1 MFQSIR
7 TKFTIWYTA
16 VMTVF
21 VIIFAIFCYSLTKQ
35 NISREISQSMTNNIS
50 QIIDQYLVY
59 DDSNGL
65 SITSP
70 DQNSSLTKL
79 LQARGQSL
87 RIINEDKN
95 VVAQFGIFKDEIKPS
110 TSKINAVLLTS
121 SKMTSVIS
129 DREGTPL
136 MYYISPIIKNDHV
149 VGVIELSRPIKD
161 SINTLNQLIVILVI
175 GVFATITLSLF
186 AGYILSRNTLSYIN
200 TLIDRVET
208 ISNAHDLGQRLPVPS
223 NYNDEHTR
231 LAGTFNSLLDQ
242 IEKEL
247 IREKNFTAN
256 ASHDLRTPITIIQG
270 NIDLAFKKKNL
281 SPSQLSKTLHTI
293 KNESVRMSN
302 MINELLLLSSIDK
315 KQSGDLV
322 SINIDRLLDEIL
334 DSVSHK
340 LLEKNIQIKRKYS
353 SSKNDLII
361 LGNYDQIKRMFINL
375 IDNAIKYNTKDGNIY
390 LKTSLIQDNIN
401 VVIQDSGEG
410 IAAHDLPYIFDRLYQ
425 SKKSRTGIKQG
436 FGIGL
441 SIVREIVENH
451 QGQINVSSK
460 MNQGTKVSII
470 FPRFSD
476 KNLINKK

>member
-1 MFQSIR
+1 
-7 TKFTIWYTA
+7 
-16 VMTVF
+16 
-21 VIIFAIFCYSLTKQ
+21 
-35 NISREISQSMTNNIS
+35 
-50 QIIDQYLVY
+50 
-59 DDSNGL
+59 
-65 SITSP
+65 
-70 DQNSSLTKL
+70 
-79 LQARGQSL
+79 
-87 RIINEDKN
+87 
-95 VVAQFGIFKDEIKPS
+95 
-110 TSKINAVLLTS
+110 
-121 SKMTSVIS
+121 
-129 DREGTPL
+129 
-136 MYYISPIIKNDHV
+136 
-149 VGVIELSRPIKD
+149 
-161 SINTLNQLIVILVI
+161 
-175 GVFATITLSLF
+175 
-186 AGYILSRNTLSYIN
+186 
-200 TLIDRVET
+200 
-208 ISNAHDLGQRLPVPS
+208 
-223 NYNDEHTR
+223 
-231 LAGTFNSLLDQ
+231 AGTFNSLLDQ

-361 LGNYDQIKRMFINL
+361 IGNYDQIKRMFINL